1 MENSYGIG
9 ITNRYALFLDDDA
22 DPLEVL
28 KVREQ
33 EKELKKKTKSAE
45 KENKGKTEIPVK
57 PKVANPQ
64 RKPIKETQNQKTH
77 DVKREGNLRF
87 IFIPCLS
94 LKYILTWS
102 CVHYISNTGC
112 ILL

>member
-33 EKELKKKTKSAE
+33 EKELKKKTKIAE
-45 KENKGKTEIPVK
+45 KENKGKTETTAK
-57 PKVANPQ
+57 GKVANSQ

-77 DVKREGNLRF
+77 DVKREGNLCF
-87 IFIPCLS
+87 IFVS
-94 LKYILTWS
+94 H
-102 CVHYISNTGC
+102 VFISITHVF
-112 ILL
+112 I